1 MSEPF
6 HDKAI
11 EICKIEARLEA
22 CEPADPSRATLQAS
36 LDTLALQ
43 QKESKLANLD
53 QLSTQYMCKPESVCW
68 LYRPPRSFHALD
80 LAVSQ
85 DRLDERYKDA
95 LSMLPD
101 DIFSTVCK
109 VPTIKASGKKR
120 KKKNTNCVGESNSS
134 AKHLNNPER
143 IAKLA
148 EHFDKK
154 DHDAKVLADKQ
165 QAKHTRDR
173 FLQYF
178 LFSKCTGY
186 MTKPTEKLTLAH
198 IDAFM
203 TSQKLRFPS
212 TAVKRSRD
220 DKVDWLSEYVQN
232 FERSHPNHAWIANTV
247 TMDGKVKKTM
257 KAVNT
262 TDVSAAKGAS
272 TVTAVESD
280 SGTGSD
286 AE

>member
-1 MSEPF
+1 M
-6 HDKAI
+6 
-11 EICKIEARLEA
+11 
-22 CEPADPSRATLQAS
+22 
-36 LDTLALQ
+36 
-43 QKESKLANLD
+43 
-53 QLSTQYMCKPESVCW
+53 
-68 LYRPPRSFHALD
+68 
-80 LAVSQ
+80 
-85 DRLDERYKDA
+85 
-95 LSMLPD
+95 
-101 DIFSTVCK
+101 
-109 VPTIKASGKKR
+109 KK
-120 KKKNTNCVGESNSS
+120 
-134 AKHLNNPER
+134 
-143 IAKLA
+143 
-148 EHFDKK
+148 
-154 DHDAKVLADKQ
+154 Q
-165 QAKHTRDR
+165 
-173 FLQYF
+173 
-178 LFSKCTGY
+178 
-186 MTKPTEKLTLAH
+186 TEKLTLAH

-247 TMDGKVKKTM
+247 TMDGKVKKAM